1 MVHREFVGYRTIPS
15 PFGPV
20 SVVWHR
26 PAGAFRVLR
35 VILPT
40 EKSRPERIL
49 ADQFPGARS
58 VPSGESPEMDRL
70 AGKMDRLFNCRPAG
84 FTLELLDLEICA
96 PFQRRVLP
104 AEFRVPRGRVT
115 TYGRLAASMGAPGAA
130 RAVGNALSRNP
141 FPLIIPCHRC
151 VREDGGLGGFRGG
164 LDMKRALLEMEGVIL
179 DPEGRVPRKNLWIS

>member
-1 MVHREFVGYRTIPS
+1 VIRRESIGYRTITS

-20 SVVWHR
+20 LVVWHR

-49 ADQFPGARS
+49 VGEFPGARN
-58 VPSGESPEMDRL
+58 VPSGESPDMDRL
-70 AGKMDRLFNCRPAG
+70 AGKMDRFFNGRPAG
-84 FTLELLDLEICA
+84 FTLELIDLEICT

-104 AEFRVPRGRVT
+104 AEFRVHPGRVT

-151 VREDGGLGGFRGG
+151 VREDGRLGGFRGG
-164 LDMKRALLEMEGVIL
+164 LAMKRALLEMEGVGFDERGRIG
-179 DPEGRVPRKNLWIS
+179 PEYIR